1 MFAVQHEGASRV
13 KLVGRLDTTQAPLAI
28 QALEPLS
35 GEVTVDL
42 SGLEYISSAGLGVF
56 IVTHNR
62 LTASGGSLALINP
75 TDHIRHIFHLARLEQ
90 VLTIR

>member
-1 MFAVQHEGASRV
+1 MFAVQIEGAGLV
-13 KLVGRLDTTQAPLAI
+13 KLVGRLDTTQAPQAM

-35 GEVTVDL
+35 GAVTVDL

-62 LTASGGSLALINP
+62 LTKSGGSLELINP
-75 TDHIRHIFHLARLEQ
+75 TNHVRHIFHLARLEQ